1 VFDPGPCVYMEDLV
15 VSSDLREVV
24 DLTAPVATNL
34 QSIADHCGLAVED
47 LTCASWTVHDTSR
60 DWSRKCAAGAR
71 IKFILDGDVAGAI
84 MAAEPSTGV
93 DVMIGVGGTPEG
105 VLAACARKCLAAPS
119 SVGSTPA
126 TTTSGASPGTP
137 ATS

>member
-1 VFDPGPCVYMEDLV
+1 VCILDRPRHEQGLV
-15 VSSDLREVV
+15 KEVR
-24 DLTAPVATNL
+24 
-34 QSIADHCGLAVED
+34 S
-47 LTCASWTVHDTSR
+47 
-60 DWSRKCAAGAR
+60 AGAR